1 MSKLRF
7 EVISAAFGKKAV
19 DVPDCELRPSDYF
32 GAKVFNREKMFKYLP
47 KEVYNKLIDV
57 IDNDAPLDGSIAD
70 SVAEGMKRWAVENGA
85 THYTHWFHPLTE
97 TTAEKHDA
105 FIEHDGKGGVLEE
118 FSGKLLVQQEPDAS
132 SFPNGGIRSTFEAR
146 GYSAWDPT
154 SPAFLIDDTLCI
166 PTVFI
171 SYTGEALDYKAP
183 LLKSLRAVDKAATD
197 VCRYFDKNVK
207 KVTTYLG
214 WEQEYFLVDEGMLL
228 ARPDLLLTG
237 RTLMGH
243 DSAKNQQLEDH
254 YFGSIPKRV
263 AAFMKEL
270 EIEAMKLGI
279 PAKTCH
285 NEAAPNQFEL
295 APIYEECNLAVD
307 HNMLIMALMKEVARR
322 HGFRVLLH
330 EKPFKGV
337 NGSGKHNNWSLGTD
351 TGVLLMAPGK
361 NDKENLRFI
370 TFVVN
375 TLAAIYRHN
384 GLLKASI
391 MSAANAHR
399 LGAAEAPPAIISSF
413 LGSHLSSVLDH
424 METTD
429 DVVKILSKRE
439 LRLNIPS
446 IPELMI
452 DNTDRN
458 RTSPFAFTG
467 NRFEF
472 RAVGSEANCA
482 SAMIALNTA
491 MAEQLVLFKSEV
503 DALIEGGATKEDAL
517 VSVLRKY
524 IKYSKPIRF
533 DGNGY
538 SDEWKIEA
546 TARGLDCESSA
557 PVVFDRYL
565 EPASIDMFARMEV
578 MGETELKARNEIKW
592 DMYTKKVQ
600 IEARVLGDL
609 ALNHIVPTAMKYQ
622 SALLDNIIKMETV
635 LGKEEGD
642 KYSAENI
649 ATVKEIA
656 MHISEIKRMVGAM
669 VERRKVANRIA
680 IEREKAVAY
689 HDTVAPMLEEIR
701 EHVDKLELV
710 IDNEQW
716 PLPKY
721 RELLFIS

>member
-1 MSKLRF
+1 
-7 EVISAAFGKKAV
+7 
-19 DVPDCELRPSDYF
+19 
-32 GAKVFNREKMFKYLP
+32 
-47 KEVYNKLIDV
+47 
-57 IDNDAPLDGSIAD
+57 
-70 SVAEGMKRWAVENGA
+70 
-85 THYTHWFHPLTE
+85 
-97 TTAEKHDA
+97 
-105 FIEHDGKGGVLEE
+105 
-118 FSGKLLVQQEPDAS
+118 
-132 SFPNGGIRSTFEAR
+132 
-146 GYSAWDPT
+146 
-154 SPAFLIDDTLCI
+154 
-166 PTVFI
+166 
-171 SYTGEALDYKAP
+171 
-183 LLKSLRAVDKAATD
+183 
-197 VCRYFDKNVK
+197 
-207 KVTTYLG
+207 
-214 WEQEYFLVDEGMLL
+214 
-228 ARPDLLLTG
+228 
-237 RTLMGH
+237 
-243 DSAKNQQLEDH
+243 
-254 YFGSIPKRV
+254 
-263 AAFMKEL
+263 
-270 EIEAMKLGI
+270 
-279 PAKTCH
+279 
-285 NEAAPNQFEL
+285 
-295 APIYEECNLAVD
+295 
-307 HNMLIMALMKEVARR
+307 
-322 HGFRVLLH
+322 
-330 EKPFKGV
+330 
-337 NGSGKHNNWSLGTD
+337 
-351 TGVLLMAPGK
+351 
-361 NDKENLRFI
+361 
-370 TFVVN
+370 
-375 TLAAIYRHN
+375 
-384 GLLKASI
+384 
-391 MSAANAHR
+391 
-399 LGAAEAPPAIISSF
+399 
-413 LGSHLSSVLDH
+413 
-424 METTD
+424 
-429 DVVKILSKRE
+429 
-439 LRLNIPS
+439 
-446 IPELMI
+446 
-452 DNTDRN
+452 
-458 RTSPFAFTG
+458 
-467 NRFEF
+467 
-472 RAVGSEANCA
+472 
-482 SAMIALNTA
+482 MIALNTA

-578 MGETELKARNEIKW
+578 MGETELRARNEIKW